1 MATAAT
7 VSPAEI
13 RAAVDERFLRDTDLA
28 ERWGVHR
35 NTIWRWA
42 REGTL
47 PAPIA
52 IGGSKRWRLSE
63 IVAFELASQ

>member
-42 REGTL
+42 REGNL